1 MSTAPD
7 VDYSATSLRPAWRSL
22 PLAVRE
28 AVAEALGTEI
38 AEAGAPVSS
47 GFTGGFA
54 APLRLADGRRVFMK
68 ASADTLHSYHAYQRE
83 AEVVPQLPAAI
94 KVPTI
99 IATAHAVD
107 DGRSGG
113 SAAPTSSPTPS
124 AEGGTSADAP
134 ASFSPPPAGGGRW
147 FAVVSEWIP
156 GRMPGRPWTSEDFAA
171 VTATCERIAQ
181 VMEPS
186 PLGGLKSFLS
196 DLNEAGAPLQTP
208 ARILAGEAPL
218 PTGLQ
223 PWVPKILPELV
234 SLVEL
239 APEAFA
245 GETATHG
252 DLRPDN
258 LLIDGDGTCWTV
270 DWNWLALGPRWMD
283 WLGLLPVAQ
292 HHGIDTA
299 AAIRSSPLTAGVPA
313 DHLDCFIAA
322 VAAYMMRNADA
333 PPPFGCT
340 PALREHQ
347 RYYAWTFLEWLAVRR
362 GWLP

>member
-1 MSTAPD
+1 
-7 VDYSATSLRPAWRSL
+7 
-22 PLAVRE
+22 
-28 AVAEALGTEI
+28 VAEALGTEI
-38 AEAGAPVSS
+38 TEAGSPVSS

-54 APLRLADGRRVFMK
+54 APLQLADRRRVFMK
-68 ASADTLHSYHAYQRE
+68 ASADTLHSYRAYQRE

-94 KVPTI
+94 RVPAI
-99 IATAHAVD
+99 ITTAHAIE
-107 DGRSGG
+107 DGR
-113 SAAPTSSPTPS
+113 
-124 AEGGTSADAP
+124 
-134 ASFSPPPAGGGRW
+134 RW
-147 FAVVSEWIP
+147 FAVVSEWVP
-156 GRMPGRPWTSEDFAA
+156 GRMPGRPWTREDFER
-171 VTATCERIAQ
+171 VSRTCERIAQ

-196 DLNEAGAPLQTP
+196 DLNKAGEPLQTP

-258 LLIDGDGTCWTV
+258 LLIDGDGSCWTV

-299 AAIRSSPLTAGVPA
+299 TAIRSSPLTAGVPA
-313 DHLDCFIAA
+313 DHLDCYIAA

>member
-1 MSTAPD
+1 MTGAPD
-7 VDYSATSLRPAWRSL
+7 VDYTATSLRPDWHAL
-22 PLAVRE
+22 PAGLRE
-28 AVAEALGTEI
+28 NLTVALGSEVVS
-38 AEAGAPVSS
+38 AGPSVSS

-54 APLRLADGRRVFMK
+54 APLRLADGRRVFVK
-68 ASADTLHSYHAYQRE
+68 ASDDSLHSYRAYQRE
-83 AEVVPQLPAAI
+83 AEVVPQLPPEIRVPAI
-94 KVPTI
+94 L
-99 IATAHAVD
+99 ATAHAVD
-107 DGRSGG
+107 ERRTSGDAG
-113 SAAPTSSPTPS
+113 SAGA
-124 AEGGTSADAP
+124 AHCADGPDGARQP
-134 ASFSPPPAGGGRW
+134 VPPAGGGRW
-147 FAVVSEWIP
+147 FAVASEWVV
-156 GRMPGRPWTSEDFAA
+156 GRMPGTPWTAGDFAV
-171 VTATCERIAQ
+171 VTAACEGVAE

-186 PLGGLKSFLS
+186 PLEGLRSFLE
-196 DLNEAGAPLQTP
+196 DLDAGDSPLQTP

-223 PWVPKILPELV
+223 PWVPKVLPEV
-234 SLVEL
+234 ISLLEL

-245 GETATHG
+245 GETATHS

-258 LLIDGDGTCWTV
+258 LLIDGDGACWTV

-283 WLGLLPVAQ
+283 WVGLLPVAQ

-322 VAAYMMRNADA
+322 VAAYMMKNADA

-347 RYYAWTFLEWLAVRR
+347 RFYAWTFLDWLAVRR
-362 GWLP
+362 EWLR

>member
-7 VDYSATSLRPAWRSL
+7 VDYSATSLRPAWSSL
-22 PLAVRE
+22 PLAIRE
-28 AVAEALGTEI
+28 AVAEALGAEV
-38 AEAGAPVSS
+38 AEAGSPVSS

-54 APLRLADGRRVFMK
+54 APLQLADGRRVFMK
-68 ASADTLHSYHAYQRE
+68 ASADTLHSYRAYQRE

-107 DGRSGG
+107 DGGSGG
-113 SAAPTSSPTPS
+113 SAAPASSS
-124 AEGGTSADAP
+124 ALS
-134 ASFSPPPAGGGRW
+134 AGGGRRW
-147 FAVVSEWIP
+147 FAVLSEWVP
-156 GRMPGRPWTSEDFAA
+156 GRMPGRPWTREDFER
-171 VTATCERIAQ
+171 VSRTCEQIAQ

-196 DLNEAGAPLQTP
+196 DLNDTDAPLQTP

-234 SLVEL
+234 ALVEL

-245 GETATHG
+245 GDTATHG

-299 AAIRSSPLTAGVPA
+299 AAIRTSPLAAGVPA
-313 DHLDCFIAA
+313 DHLDCYIAA